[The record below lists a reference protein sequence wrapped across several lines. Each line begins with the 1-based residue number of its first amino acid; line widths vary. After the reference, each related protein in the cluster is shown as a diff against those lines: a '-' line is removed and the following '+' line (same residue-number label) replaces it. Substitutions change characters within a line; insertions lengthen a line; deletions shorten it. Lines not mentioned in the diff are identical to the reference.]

1 MSKYTISIK
10 DIIYANKGDDDPTTL
25 AGIHDIAERT
35 LFGAELN
42 VLNPEIVDRFITG
55 FTLHYFNDEIGYETF
70 PMWRIALQE
79 KIWNNSELI
88 DGIYANLDKQVF
100 TDYKVHTSNRTHGKV
115 DSITTNL
122 NSDTKSA
129 DSSVGS
135 NTKTGTSSDAHT
147 GTQDLDRTSA
157 GATVRGGADSEHL
170 TGDDTTTRTG
180 TTSTARTAQGSD
192 QRTGTDTTDRVSAD
206 SMTKGGTVS
215 TERDYGS
222 TQQGQ
227 NASATNGGDYITES
241 SGNTRS
247 ESGSYKDKMVGS
259 SYGSTDDN
267 SVNVQFD
274 TPMGS
279 IGNMRSSGTAP
290 SKGDGVAAASNG
302 AFNYMSAAQ
311 ENDGSRAEVGSE
323 SSETTRSFDN
333 YQVED
338 QASRT
343 LDGTASHIATSGSS
357 SQATTGNDDNT
368 TTYNTVDNASRSG
381 KDTTQYNSGT
391 TSKSSGTDVRTDDLQ
406 DQVSHDTTR
415 EMTYGGK
422 ENVSGSEKA
431 TNTFD
436 DTMTHTDN
444 LRDDSVRNNSG
455 SVNVDS
461 TTATTEQHNETE
473 TSDSRDYA
481 FNYEMFMKADIMM
494 NKMWQIFDP
503 IFFSILDAF

>member
-25 AGIHDIAERT
+25 AGIHDIAART

-55 FTLHYFNDEIGYETF
+55 FALHYFNDEIGYETF

-79 KIWNNSELI
+79 KIWNNHELI

-100 TDYKVHTSNRTHGKV
+100 ADYKVHTNNRAHGKV

-180 TTSTARTAQGSD
+180 SSVTARTSQGQDNRTGSD
-192 QRTGTDTTDRVSAD
+192 ETAHVSAD
-206 SMTKGGTVS
+206 SLTKTGTETS
-215 TERDYGS
+215 ERDYS
-222 TQQGQ
+222 ANEQDR
-227 NASATNGGDYITES
+227 NASATNGGDYITET
-241 SGNTRS
+241 SGNTRT
-247 ESGSYKDKMVGS
+247 ESGSYTDSKQGTSHKS
-259 SYGSTDDN
+259 SDDN

-279 IGNMRSSGTAP
+279 IGNMRSSGTGP
-290 SKGDGVAAASNG
+290 SKGDGVGAASNG

-311 ENDGSRAEVGSE
+311 ENDGSKVEDGAEASQA
-323 SSETTRSFDN
+323 TRSFNN
-333 YQVED
+333 YQIGDEG
-338 QASRT
+338 SRT
-343 LDGTASHIATSGSS
+343 VDGTASHTATSGSAS
-357 SQATTGNDDNT
+357 KDTTGNDDT
-368 TTYNTVDNASRSG
+368 TKTYNTVDNASRSG

-391 TSKSSGTDVRTDDLQ
+391 TSQSSGTDVRTDDLQ